1 MARASSESSEPTLR
15 ARVYYDFAS
24 TLCYVAHRVFADMEP
39 ELAALG
45 IALEWQ
51 PLDLSELLGWPRGV
65 LVDEARLS
73 NAERVAAEFGVA
85 VRPLPVWP
93 DSRAAL
99 AAVLALGRGP
109 RSEAFRERVFAAAFE
124 ERIELDAPGVVTRCA
139 RDLGIAFDPRALE
152 DARAALEVGA
162 RRASDEGVTGLPTIM
177 LDTFPFPGVQSRQT
191 TLLVLE
197 RWARRSRA
205 AKLVG

>member
-1 MARASSESSEPTLR
+1 MAPASAESPGPTLR

-24 TLCYVAHRVFADMEP
+24 TLCYVAHRVFAGLEP
-39 ELAALG
+39 ELGQLG

-65 LVDEARLS
+65 EVDEARLS
-73 NAERVAAEFGVA
+73 NAGRVAAEFGVA
-85 VRPLPVWP
+85 VRPLPIWP
-93 DSRAAL
+93 DSRDAL
-99 AAVLALGRGP
+99 AAALALGRGP
-109 RSEAFRERVFAAAFE
+109 RGEAFRERVFAAAFE
-124 ERIELDAPGVVTRCA
+124 ERIELDAPGLVARCA
-139 RDLGIAFDPRALE
+139 RDLGIAFDPRELE
-152 DARAALEVGA
+152 AARAALELGA